1 MKSNMMT
8 KTPSDEGRLNSRRAT
23 ELGTILNLS
32 RLLSSELDQRV
43 VLSATLDLLHDELGL
58 TRGIILL
65 MTRDKEGL
73 VLEVAHDATPYEQ
86 GKLTYRRGEGIVGHV
101 VETGQPVAIPK
112 VSEEPNFL
120 DRIYNRRERIAE
132 EISFICVPIVC
143 ENEVLGTLSVD
154 RKYDSDLSTLDHDL
168 QVLKIIA
175 SMIAYDVKARRQQAE
190 TQSTLEEE
198 NIRLKNELQNRFRPE
213 NIIGNSNAMREVYQA
228 IYQVASSDATVLIR
242 GESGTGKELV
252 AHAIHV
258 ASHRAKGPFI
268 KVNCAALNENLLE
281 SELFGHEKGSFTG
294 AVSQRKGRVEEAEG
308 GTLFLDE
315 IGDFSPV
322 TQVKLLRVLQERTFE
337 RVGSNVP
344 RKANIRLL
352 CATNRNLED
361 AMAEGTFREDLYY
374 RINVFP
380 IMLPPLRDRRGD
392 IMLLANHFIETGADR
407 MGKTIKRIS
416 ASAIDLLTGYRWPG
430 NVREL
435 ENTIERAILVS
446 QEGVIHGH
454 HLPPTLQTSRGTNTA
469 GSGTLEE
476 RVGVFEQDIIIDALK
491 RSNGNMAAAA
501 IDLGTTPRILR
512 YKVRQY
518 GIEPKQFVRQGSRR
532 KTA

>member
-1 MKSNMMT
+1 MDQT
-8 KTPSDEGRLNSRRAT
+8 HINSRRAM
-23 ELGTILNLS
+23 ELETILNLS
-32 RLLSSELDQRV
+32 RLLSSELDQQV

-65 MTRDKEGL
+65 VTPDKEGL
-73 VLEVAHDATPYEQ
+73 ILEVAQDDTPFEQ
-86 GKLTYRRGEGIVGHV
+86 GKLTYHRGEGIVGHV
-101 VETGQPVAIPK
+101 VETGLPVAIPK

-120 DRIYNRRERIAE
+120 DRIYNRRQKING

-154 RKYDSDLSTLDHDL
+154 RVYESDPSSLDHDL
-168 QVLKIIA
+168 QILKIIA
-175 SMIAYDVKARRQQAE
+175 SMIAYDVKARRQAAE
-190 TQSTLEEE
+190 IQNSLEQE
-198 NIRLKNELQNRFRPE
+198 NLRLKNELRERFRPE

-228 IYQVASSDATVLIR
+228 IYQVAPSDATVLIR

-258 ASHRAKGPFI
+258 ASPRVKGPFI

-294 AVSQRKGRVEEAEG
+294 AVAQRKGRIEEAEG

-315 IGDFSPV
+315 IGDFSPII
-322 TQVKLLRVLQERTFE
+322 QVKLLRVLQERTYE
-337 RVGSNVP
+337 RVGSNIS

-352 CATNRNLED
+352 CATNHNLEE
-361 AMAEGTFREDLYY
+361 AMTEGTFRDDLYY

-392 IMLLANHFIETGADR
+392 IMLLANHFIETNSKR
-407 MGKTIKRIS
+407 LNKSIKRIS

-435 ENTIERAILVS
+435 ENTIERAILLS
-446 QEGVIHGH
+446 QDSVIHGH
-454 HLPPTLQTSRGTNTA
+454 HLPPTLQTGRVTNTT
-469 GSGTLEE
+469 GTGTLEE
-476 RVGVFEQDIIIDALK
+476 RVAVFEQDIIMDALK
-491 RSNGNMAAAA
+491 RSRGNMAAAA
-501 IDLGTTPRILR
+501 IDLGTTSRILR

-518 GIEPKQFVRQGSRR
+518 HIEPKQFAR
-532 KTA
+532 

>member
-1 MKSNMMT
+1 MDQT
-8 KTPSDEGRLNSRRAT
+8 YLNSRRAM
-23 ELGTILNLS
+23 ELETILNLS
-32 RLLSSELDQRV
+32 RLLSSELDQQV
-43 VLSATLDLLHDELGL
+43 VLSTTLDLLHDELGL

-65 MTRDKEGL
+65 VTPDKEGL
-73 VLEVAHDATPYEQ
+73 ILEVAQDATPFEQ

-101 VETGQPVAIPK
+101 VETGLPVAIPK

-120 DRIYNRRERIAE
+120 DRIYNRKQKINSEV
-132 EISFICVPIVC
+132 SFICVPIVC

-154 RKYDSDLSTLDHDL
+154 RVYESDPLSLDHDL
-168 QVLKIIA
+168 QILKIIA
-175 SMIAYDVKARRQQAE
+175 SMIAYDVKVRRQAAE
-190 TQSTLEEE
+190 IQHSLEQE
-198 NIRLKNELQNRFRPE
+198 NQRLKNQLQERFRPE

-228 IYQVASSDATVLIR
+228 IYQVAPSDATVLIR

-258 ASHRAKGPFI
+258 ASPRSKGPFI

-294 AVSQRKGRVEEAEG
+294 AVAQRKGRIEEAEG

-315 IGDFSPV
+315 IGDFSPII
-322 TQVKLLRVLQERTFE
+322 QVKLLRVIQERTYE
-337 RVGSNVP
+337 RVGSNIS

-352 CATNRNLED
+352 CATNHNLEE
-361 AMAEGTFREDLYY
+361 AMTEGRFRDDLYY

-392 IMLLANHFIETGADR
+392 IMLLANHFIETNSKR
-407 MGKTIKRIS
+407 LNKSIKRIS

-435 ENTIERAILVS
+435 ENTIERAILLS
-446 QEGVIHGH
+446 QDNVIHGH
-454 HLPPTLQTSRGTNTA
+454 HLPPTLQTSRVTNTT

-476 RVGVFEQDIIIDALK
+476 RVAVFEQDIIMDALK
-491 RSNGNMAAAA
+491 RSRGNMAAAA
-501 IDLGTTPRILR
+501 IDLGTTSRILR

-518 GIEPKQFVRQGSRR
+518 HIEPKQFAR
-532 KTA
+532 